1 MPAIILDQVVDFSP
15 MIELQDT
22 PDTLLASLNLFET
35 SYHATTVIEIG
46 KDKAGSGLIPARE
59 RGGERNF
66 LTMTTPVVRTFRIPF
81 FPLDKNIKAQDI
93 QSFRSFAMAG
103 INDQLRTEAEVVN
116 RYMTQI
122 LKDVA
127 KTKEKIMAEA
137 LQGTAYNGG
146 VGGANNSLYN
156 WYTEWSATQKT
167 VSVDF
172 ASITVS
178 PAATIE
184 QEARAYIIDEKQDGT
199 TATRIVALCSREFFA
214 SLVNSPFVRQAYQ
227 YFQGTPNL
235 LRDRLNGNMDV
246 QVFEWNGVTYIED
259 IHGNIPAGEAYAFPM
274 GISGMFQLHYA
285 PADTPELANT
295 QARELYTFM
304 VSEHRQVQLQ
314 SEFSVLAV
322 NTRPELVVKLVTA

>member
-15 MIELQDT
+15 MIELQET
-22 PDTLLASLNLFET
+22 PDTLIASLNLFDVQ
-35 SYHATTVIEIG
+35 YHATTAIEIG
-46 KDKAGSGLIPARE
+46 RQKNADGLIPARE

-66 LTMTTPVVRTFRIPF
+66 LTMDAPSVKVFRIPF

-93 QSFRSFAMAG
+93 QSFRSFAMGG
-103 INDQLRTEAEVVN
+103 INDNLRTEAEVVN

-122 LKDVA
+122 LRDVA
-127 KTKEKIMAEA
+127 KTKEKIFAEA
-137 LQGTAYNGG
+137 VMGRAYNG
-146 VGGANNSLYN
+146 VGGAANSAYN
-156 WYTEWSATQKT
+156 WYTEWGASQKS

-172 ASITVS
+172 SSTTVS

-184 QEARAYIIDEKQDGT
+184 QEARAYIIDQKQDGS

-235 LRDRLNGNMDV
+235 LRDRLSGNMDV

-259 IHGNIPAGEAYAFPM
+259 IHGNIPAGEAFVLPM
-274 GISGMFQLHYA
+274 GIPDMFQAHYA

-295 QARELYTFM
+295 VARDLYTFM
-304 VSEHRQVQLQ
+304 VSEHRTVQLQ
-314 SEFSVLAV
+314 SEFSLLAV
-322 NTRPELVVKLVTA
+322 NTRPELVVKLTTA

>member
-1 MPAIILDQVVDFSP
+1 MPAVILDQVVDFSP

-22 PDTLLASLNLFET
+22 PDTLIASLGLFDVQ
-35 SYHATTVIEIG
+35 YHATTVVEIG
-46 KDKAGSGLIPARE
+46 KQKTQDGLIPARE

-66 LTMTTPVVRTFRIPF
+66 LTMDTPEVKVFRIPF

-103 INDQLRTEAEVVN
+103 INDSLRTEAEVVN

-122 LKDVA
+122 LRDAA
-127 KTKEKIMAEA
+127 KTKEKIFAEA
-137 LQGTAYNGG
+137 VMGRAYTG
-146 VGGANNSLYN
+146 GGAANSAYN
-156 WYTEWSATQKT
+156 WYTEWNVTQKS
-167 VSVDF
+167 VPVDF
-172 ASITVS
+172 ASTTVS
-178 PAATIE
+178 PAATVE
-184 QEARAYIIDEKQDGT
+184 QEARAYIIDEKQDGS

-259 IHGNIPAGEAYAFPM
+259 IHGNIPAGEAYVLPM
-274 GISGMFQLHYA
+274 GIADMFQAHYA

-295 QARELYTFM
+295 VARELYTFM
-304 VSEHRQVQLQ
+304 ISEHRTVSLQ
-314 SEFSVLAV
+314 SEFSLLAV
-322 NTRPELVVKLVTA
+322 NVRPELIVRLTTA

>member
-1 MPAIILDQVVDFSP
+1 MPAIILDQVIDFSP

-22 PDTLLASLNLFET
+22 PDTLIASLNLFDT
-35 SYHATTVIEIG
+35 YYHATTAIEIG
-46 KDKAGSGLIPARE
+46 KQKNADGLIPARE

-66 LTMTTPVVRTFRIPF
+66 LTMDAPSVKVFRIPF

-103 INDQLRTEAEVVN
+103 INDSLRTEAEVVN

-122 LKDVA
+122 MRDVA
-127 KTKEKIMAEA
+127 KTKETIFADA
-137 LQGTAYNGG
+137 VRGFAYNGP
-146 VGGANNSLYN
+146 GGAANSAYN
-156 WYTEWSATQKT
+156 WYTEWNATQK
-167 VSVDF
+167 VVPIDF
-172 ASITVS
+172 ASTTVS
-178 PAATIE
+178 PAATVE
-184 QEARAYIIDEKQDGT
+184 QEARAYIIDEKQDGS
-199 TATRIVALCSREFFA
+199 TATRIVALASREFFA

-259 IHGNIPAGEAYAFPM
+259 IHGNIPAGEAFVFPM
-274 GISGMFQLHYA
+274 GIPDMFQAHYA

-295 QARELYTFM
+295 VARELYTFM
-304 VSEHRQVQLQ
+304 VSEHRTVQLQ
-314 SEFSVLAV
+314 SEFSLLAV
-322 NTRPELVVKLVTA
+322 NTRPELVVRLTTA

>member
-1 MPAIILDQVVDFSP
+1 MPAVILDQVVDFSP
-15 MIELQDT
+15 MIELQDS
-22 PDTLLASLNLFET
+22 PDTLIASLNLF
-35 SYHATTVIEIG
+35 SVDYHSTTAIEIG
-46 KDKAGSGLIPARE
+46 KEKAEDALISARE

-66 LTMTTPVVRTFRIPF
+66 LTMKNPQLKAFRIPF

-103 INDQLRTEAEVVN
+103 INDSLRTDAEVVN
-116 RYMTQI
+116 RYMSQI
-122 LKDVA
+122 LRDVA
-127 KTKEKIMAEA
+127 KTKEKIFAEA
-137 LQGTAYNGG
+137 VMGRAYNG
-146 VGGANNSLYN
+146 VGGAANSAYN
-156 WYTEWSATQKT
+156 WYTEWGATQKS
-167 VSVDF
+167 VAVDF
-172 ASITVS
+172 ASTTVS

-184 QEARAYIIDEKQDGT
+184 QEARAYIIDTKQDGS

-235 LRDRLNGNMDV
+235 LRDRLSGNMDV

-259 IHGNIPAGEAYAFPM
+259 IHGNIPAGEAYVLPM
-274 GISGMFQLHYA
+274 GIEGMFQAHYA

-304 VSEHRQVQLQ
+304 ISQHRTIQLQ
-314 SEFSVLAV
+314 SEFSLLAV
-322 NTRPELVVKLVTA
+322 NTRPELVVKLTTA

>member
-15 MIELQDT
+15 MIELQDS
-22 PDTLLASLNLFET
+22 PDTLISSLGLFDT
-35 SYHATTVIEIG
+35 YYHQTTAIEIG
-46 KDKAGSGLIPARE
+46 KEKVNDGLIPARE

-66 LTMTTPVVRTFRIPF
+66 LTMAQPTVKVFRIPF

-122 LKDVA
+122 LRDVA
-127 KTKEKIMAEA
+127 KTKETIFANAVM
-137 LQGTAYNGG
+137 GTAYVGTGG
-146 VGGANNSLYN
+146 SVNSAYN
-156 WYTEWSATQKT
+156 WYTEWDATQK
-167 VSVDF
+167 VVPIDF
-172 ASITVS
+172 ASTTVS

-184 QEARAYIIDEKQDGT
+184 AEARAYIIDTKQDGS

-227 YFQGTPNL
+227 YYQGTPNL
-235 LRDRLNGNMDV
+235 LRDRLSGNMDV

-259 IHGNIPAGEAYAFPM
+259 IHGNIPAGEAYVLPM
-274 GISGMFQLHYA
+274 GIADMFQAHYA

-295 QARELYTFM
+295 VARELYTFM

-314 SEFSVLAV
+314 SEFSLLAV
-322 NTRPELVVKLVTA
+322 NTRPELVVRLTTA